1 MMRRIKLVV
10 AYDGTNYCGWQTQPG
25 CQTVEG
31 VINEKL
37 SELLD
42 TSICVIGASRTDSG
56 VHADGNVCCFDTESR
71 IPGEKFA
78 YALNARLPEDI
89 VVVRSEEVDEN
100 FHPRRNV
107 LQKTYEYR
115 IEIGTF
121 QSPMGRL
128 YASFLH
134 NKLDVEKMQKAAAYL
149 VGEHDFTSFCSV
161 KTEIENHIRTIFDID
176 IREEKSGGLGENEF
190 VVISVTG
197 SGFLYNMVRIIAG
210 TLINVGLGRIEPD
223 NIQMILEAKD
233 REKAG
238 PTAVAKG
245 LKLKEIVYN
254 ENILL

>member
-1 MMRRIKLVV
+1 MMRRIKLIV
-10 AYDGTNYCGWQTQPG
+10 AYDGTNYCGWQSQPG
-25 CQTVEG
+25 CMTVEG

-37 SELLD
+37 SDLLGCEI
-42 TSICVIGASRTDSG
+42 SVIGASRTDSG

-89 VVVRSEEVDEN
+89 VVVKSEEVDET

-107 LQKTYEYR
+107 KQKTYEYR
-115 IEIGTF
+115 IETGTF
-121 QSPMGRL
+121 QSPIGRL
-128 YASFLH
+128 YACFLH
-134 NKLDVEKMQKAAAYL
+134 KTLDVEEMQKAAAYL
-149 VGEHDFTSFCSV
+149 IGEHDFTSFCSA
-161 KTEIENHIRTIFDID
+161 KTEIENHVRTIFDIK
-176 IREEKSGGLGENEF
+176 ITREKGKSFTDNEF

-210 TLINVGLGRIEPD
+210 TLINVGLGRIKAL
-223 NIQMILEAKD
+223 QVQAILDAAD

-245 LKLKEIVYN
+245 LKLKEIVYFDS
-254 ENILL
+254 